1 MLPISFLEKHLRQ
14 SNFLSN
20 TLVQSY
26 EIIRSHS
33 FHVEAERN
41 SVQSF
46 QDPLSS
52 RRHVRSEPRDPLSQ
66 SPLPEGRTLT
76 DPLSLMEEQ
85 ITVGSQDTGDGL
97 EALPRDEGSR
107 RESSVGRQTSQR
119 SLAVDNHGYDNNEAT
134 DRISTWSAE
143 VCALFCYKARSFPI
157 TSV

>member
-1 MLPISFLEKHLRQ
+1 MLPFEFLEKHLRQ

-20 TLVQSY
+20 SLVQSY

-33 FHVEAERN
+33 FQVEAERN

-52 RRHVRSEPRDPLSQ
+52 RRRVRSEPRDPLSQ

-76 DPLSLMEEQ
+76 DPLSLMAEE

-134 DRISTWSAE
+134 DRISTCSAE
-143 VCALFCYKARSFPI
+143 VCALIFSYHICI
-157 TSV
+157 D